1 MGVLATTA
9 KASVSAPAPAAS
21 RRGCPLS
28 DRASLARP
36 GAGTRGSGAAELRA
50 LQTAARGGASLFPR
64 PPCPPGRALRPW
76 YEVPRS
82 PSARAGASRPAPSRP
97 PSSCAPGCSKLLS
110 GPTCE
115 RRGGAGVRGTCQRP
129 RPLCS
134 QALPCRLPGRRR
146 RRHTWGAR
154 GCKLGGDVNGPG
166 WTSPRTS
173 AAGQAGWDGE
183 KVARTPQ
190 RQSNDIG
197 EGGGDRGDAPSPLR
211 PLPPHSPAGSLAP
224 FEPSGELRRL
234 PGRLTDS
241 EGRPDPRGPDFHPA
255 SCSLD
260 RGLPNLST
268 SAQLFAALVPSKS
281 PALCFPPA
289 SLATSFPAP
298 RHLLEPSEVLLAA
311 VPSSA
316 MRATPPSV
324 GGERNSFATALT
336 PT

>member
-1 MGVLATTA
+1 MPLCFLGP
-9 KASVSAPAPAAS
+9 PA
-21 RRGCPLS
+21 RRGAPS
-28 DRASLARP
+28 GP
-36 GAGTRGSGAAELRA
+36 GM
-50 LQTAARGGASLFPR
+50 
-64 PPCPPGRALRPW
+64 
-76 YEVPRS
+76 RS
-82 PSARAGASRPAPSRP
+82 PGVPLPEREPAGPRRAVH

-115 RRGGAGVRGTCQRP
+115 RRGGAGLRGTCQRP

-134 QALPCRLPGRRR
+134 QALPGRLPGRR
-146 RRHTWGAR
+146 RRHTWGAE

-241 EGRPDPRGPDFHPA
+241 EGRPDPGGPDFHPA
-255 SCSLD
+255 SRSLD
-260 RGLPNLST
+260 QGLPNLST
-268 SAQLFAALVPSKS
+268 SAQLFAALAPSKS

-298 RHLLEPSEVLLAA
+298 GHLLEPSEVLLAA

-324 GGERNSFATALT
+324 GGERNSSATALT